1 LFIVSGPTFHLP
13 LIHAKLSLSSGL
25 SELARPKQSEEET
38 VLMRFAY
45 APFVVLGITFIALG
59 ASSGSSIYL
68 PLGIVFLIIGL
79 AVMFKRRRT

>member
-1 LFIVSGPTFHLP
+1 
-13 LIHAKLSLSSGL
+13 
-25 SELARPKQSEEET
+25 
-38 VLMRFAY
+38 MRFAY